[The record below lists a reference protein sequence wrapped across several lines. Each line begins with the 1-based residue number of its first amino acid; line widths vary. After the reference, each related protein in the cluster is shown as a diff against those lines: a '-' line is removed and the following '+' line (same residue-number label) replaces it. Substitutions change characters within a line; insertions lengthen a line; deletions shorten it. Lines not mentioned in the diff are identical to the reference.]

1 MLYQRGKTRN
11 RQRYIAIE
19 LEAKCDLLQ
28 AIDLLC
34 V

>member
-1 MLYQRGKTRN
+1 MLHLGDKTRN
-11 RQRYIAIE
+11 RQMYVAVE
-19 LEAKCDLLQ
+19 VEAKCDLLQ

>member
-1 MLYQRGKTRN
+1 MLYQSGKTRN
-11 RQRYIAIE
+11 RQMYIAIE
-19 LEAKCDLLQ
+19 LETKCDLLQ